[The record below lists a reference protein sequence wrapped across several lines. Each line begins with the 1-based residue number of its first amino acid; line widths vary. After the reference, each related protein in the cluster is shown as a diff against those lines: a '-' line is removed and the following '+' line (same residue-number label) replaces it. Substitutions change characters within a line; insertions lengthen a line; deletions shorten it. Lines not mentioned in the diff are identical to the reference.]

1 MNATSKKK
9 ESAWYILSKNSQ
21 FEECSTVPLDINGSL
36 AGISDF
42 GEDIVSEAGSASG
55 GISSH
60 DGSKNDTDS
69 DYITEPSII
78 SATSS
83 SFNQRKVVAIL
94 YSRDSNCKAYNYH
107 KVAGHNFWINTS
119 AIPRMQQCSINIVSL
134 NEHMALNLNE
144 YMFLNLFGLGGGGLL
159 MPAPTLNSS
168 QFQTI

>member
-1 MNATSKKK
+1 M
-9 ESAWYILSKNSQ
+9 SKNSQ

-78 SATSS
+78 SAISS
-83 SFNQRKVVAIL
+83 SSTEK
-94 YSRDSNCKAYNYH
+94 S
-107 KVAGHNFWINTS
+107 
-119 AIPRMQQCSINIVSL
+119 CS
-134 NEHMALNLNE
+134 
-144 YMFLNLFGLGGGGLL
+144 YTLFKR
-159 MPAPTLNSS
+159 
-168 QFQTI
+168 